1 MIVAYGCRLCVCGGG
16 GGGGKSGPLRQNECG
31 IRRVVVDSKFQRG
44 R

>member
-1 MIVAYGCRLCVCGGG
+1 MCVGGG